1 MSAPRLDI
9 KINIYTY
16 IIFLL
21 LQTILPNLAYKEEK
35 RLSSFKK
42 RKKRRR
48 RRRRRRWGRGRK
60 LTKQQRNENRGREK
74 IVSASRSLRRLEPK
88 P

>member
-21 LQTILPNLAYKEEK
+21 LRTILPNLAYKEEK
-35 RLSSFKK
+35 RLSSFKRKKKK
-42 RKKRRR
+42 RKNK
-48 RRRRRRWGRGRK
+48 K
-60 LTKQQRNENRGREK
+60 KEREEK
-74 IVSASRSLRRLEPK
+74 K
-88 P
+88 

>member
-42 RKKRRR
+42 K
-48 RRRRRRWGRGRK
+48 
-60 LTKQQRNENRGREK
+60 REK
-74 IVSASRSLRRLEPK
+74 K
-88 P
+88 KKKKMG

>member
-42 RKKRRR
+42 KEKKKEEEEEED
-48 RRRRRRWGRGRK
+48 GK
-60 LTKQQRNENRGREK
+60 KTNETTKK
-74 IVSASRSLRRLEPK
+74 
-88 P
+88 

>member
-21 LQTILPNLAYKEEK
+21 LRTILPNLAYKEEK
-35 RLSSFKK
+35 RLSSFK
-42 RKKRRR
+42 RKKKKVIIIKKKGMKKSNEREE
-48 RRRRRRWGRGRK
+48 RK
-60 LTKQQRNENRGREK
+60 EMGVGIK

>member
-21 LQTILPNLAYKEEK
+21 LRTILPNLAYKEEK
-35 RLSSFKK
+35 RLSSFK
-42 RKKRRR
+42 RKKKKVIIIKKKGMKKSNEREE
-48 RRRRRRWGRGRK
+48 RK
-60 LTKQQRNENRGREK
+60 EMGIGIK

>member
-21 LQTILPNLAYKEEK
+21 LRTILPNLAYKEEK

-42 RKKRRR
+42 KNNNKKERDEKSNEREERKEM
-48 RRRRRRWGRGRK
+48 GVGI
-60 LTKQQRNENRGREK
+60 K

>member
-21 LQTILPNLAYKEEK
+21 LRTILPNLAYKEEK
-35 RLSSFKK
+35 RLSSFK
-42 RKKRRR
+42 RKKKKKVIIIKKKGMKKSNEREE
-48 RRRRRRWGRGRK
+48 RK
-60 LTKQQRNENRGREK
+60 EMGIGIK